1 MEKKD
6 LEVWEIVTEVLTAAA
21 AVVFFGLQVYYKY
34 LYESGI
40 VTLLY
45 HLLPVLL
52 LYTGMTV
59 LQMFPELLNGR
70 GSEPLLGKVRIYAIR
85 MVRNIKF
92 MLVLGMLIPSVGDA
106 VGAGVNAAYSLL
118 VMAGILLDIGYY
130 LYRIFQYNS
139 KKKK

>member
-59 LQMFPELLNGR
+59 LQMFPEFLNGR
-70 GSEPLLGKVRIYAIR
+70 GSEPLLGKVRIYVIR

-92 MLVLGMLIPSVGDA
+92 LLVLGMLIPSVGDA